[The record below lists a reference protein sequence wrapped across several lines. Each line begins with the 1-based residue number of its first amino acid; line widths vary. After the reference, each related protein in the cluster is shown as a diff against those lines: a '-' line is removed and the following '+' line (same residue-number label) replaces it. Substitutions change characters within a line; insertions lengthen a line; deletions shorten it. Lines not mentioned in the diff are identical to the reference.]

1 MYHIIVGNTKYNY
14 SSRLSLLSKGAGRNK
29 LLRLLTRE
37 DILTVP
43 EIEYGSSRLH
53 VDCWAKKLTNK
64 SKIFVNRDYED
75 DNDTGSVVSL
85 TLQQGSDDGSQEF
98 LSPLRA
104 QISMSDS
111 ENDYYLVCILS
122 RYLLHHMM
130 SR

>member
-1 MYHIIVGNTKYNY
+1 M
-14 SSRLSLLSKGAGRNK
+14 
-29 LLRLLTRE
+29 
-37 DILTVP
+37 P

-64 SKIFVNRDYED
+64 SKISVNRADYED

-85 TLQQGSDDGSQEF
+85 TLQQGSDNGSQE

-111 ENDYYLVCILS
+111 ENDYYLVCMLS